1 MRRLNTLKIFTLFA
15 LLTLLAACVP
25 ATPKVAPATSTPLST
40 PSATSAPA
48 TPAAPASTPN
58 GASLQTL
65 DLAMGYI
72 PSVQFA
78 PFYVAVEKGFYRDEG
93 LEVKFRYGFESD
105 LIKLV
110 ASNELQFMIGSG
122 EEVILGRAQGLPVVY
137 AMSWYRKFPV
147 VVFAPKGSGLDT
159 PAKLIGHKVGIPGL
173 YGASYVG
180 WKALV
185 YATRLDENK
194 VNLESIGF
202 TQVAAVQSKKVDA
215 AIDYSVNGPVQM
227 RLAGQEVEEIFVSD
241 FVDLPSNGIITNDKT
256 VAEQPEL
263 VHKFVRATLRG
274 LEYALMNP
282 DGAFAL
288 SLKQVPEAG
297 ADETARKT
305 NRAIF
310 DEVLKLWQTDGV
322 LGISDPARWETAAR
336 FMQEMGLITT
346 AVKPE
351 TLYTNQFVETK

>member
-1 MRRLNTLKIFTLFA
+1 MTMTRAKAANLLTVIALFTLM
-15 LLTLLAACVP
+15 TACVP
-25 ATPKVAPATSTPLST
+25 ATPPAAPVAT
-40 PSATSAPA
+40 APA
-48 TPAAPASTPN
+48 TPIAATAAPATPSAPAAAN
-58 GASLQTL
+58 QTIE
-65 DLAMGYI
+65 LAMGYI

-78 PFYVAVEKGFYRDEG
+78 PFYVAVEKGFYREEG

-110 ASNELQFMIGSG
+110 GANELQFMIGSG

-159 PAKLIGHKVGIPGL
+159 PARLVGRKVGIPGL

-185 YATRLDENK
+185 YATKLDESQ
-194 VNLESIGF
+194 VRLESIGF
-202 TQVAAVQSKKVDA
+202 AQVAAVQSKQVDA
-215 AIDYSVNGPVQM
+215 ALDYSVNGPVQM
-227 RLAGQEVEEIFVSD
+227 RLAGQEVDEIFVSD

-274 LEYALMNP
+274 LEYALANP

-310 DEVLKLWQTDGV
+310 DEVLKLWQTNDALGV
-322 LGISDPARWETAAR
+322 SDPARWETAAR
-336 FMQEMGLITT
+336 FMREMGLIT
-346 AVKPE
+346 AEVKPE
-351 TLYTNQFVETK
+351 TLYTNQFVKPQ

>member
-1 MRRLNTLKIFTLFA
+1 MKIQFA
-15 LLTLLAACVP
+15 KMTRIITMLTLLAALAGCVP
-25 ATPKVAPATSTPLST
+25 VS
-40 PSATSAPA
+40 
-48 TPAAPASTPN
+48 APASTP
-58 GASLQTL
+58 GASVVTAPTAAAAETIE
-65 DLAMGYI
+65 LAMGYI

-78 PFYVAVEKGFYRDEG
+78 PFYVAVEKGFYREEG

-110 ASNELQFMIGSG
+110 GSNELQFMIGSG

-147 VVFAPKGSGLDT
+147 VIFAPTGSGLDT
-159 PAKLIGHKVGIPGL
+159 PAKLIGHKIGIPGL
-173 YGASYVG
+173 FGASYVG

-185 YATRLDENK
+185 YATQLDESK
-194 VNLESIGF
+194 VSLQSIGF
-202 TQVAAVQSKKVDA
+202 TQAAAVQSQQVDA
-215 AIDYSVNGPVQM
+215 ALDYSVNGPVQM
-227 RLAGQEVEEIFVSD
+227 RLAGQEVDEIFVAD
-241 FVDLPSNGIITNDKT
+241 YVDLPSNGIITNDKT

-263 VHKFVRATLRG
+263 VRRFVRATLRG
-274 LEYALMNP
+274 LEYTLVNP

-288 SLKQVPEAG
+288 SLQQVPEAG

-310 DEVLKLWQTDGV
+310 DEVLKLWQTEGV
-322 LGISDPARWETAAR
+322 LGFSDPGRWETAAR
-336 FMQEMGLITT
+336 FMQAMGLITT

-351 TLYTNQFVETK
+351 TLYTNQFVETR